1 VRSLAHLILWRAGL
15 VRIQPWADPAET
27 ECIVRHA
34 TGKRRLAEVGV
45 WEGGTTRRIR
55 EVMDPGATLFAIDPF
70 PRGRLGVSYQQPIAH
85 GEVGRVRNGEVVWIR
100 EGGAEAVRDARVSA
114 SPFDFI
120 FLDADHTFEGTRAA
134 WEAWRPLAADV
145 IALHD
150 ALGPE
155 DQGSVRFVRERVLT
169 DSSFTVIDRAGCLL
183 VLRRADGA
191 FFSTR

>member
-1 VRSLAHLILWRAGL
+1 MQSLAHLILWRAGL
-15 VRIQPWADPAET
+15 ARIRPWAAPAET
-27 ECIVRHA
+27 DCIVRHA

-55 EVMDPGATLFAIDPF
+55 EVMDPAATLFAIDPF

-85 GEVGRVRNGEVVWIR
+85 GEVRRVRNGEVVWIR
-100 EGGAEAVRDARVSA
+100 EGGAEAVRDSRVSA

-120 FLDADHTFEGTRAA
+120 FLDADHTFEGTGAV
-134 WEAWRPLAADV
+134 WDAWRPLAADV

-150 ALGPE
+150 ALGAE
-155 DQGSVRFVRERVLT
+155 DQGSVRFVRDHVLT

-183 VLRRADGA
+183 VLRRA
-191 FFSTR
+191 R